1 MYDLAKEGLSV
12 APAFATLLVGLAF
25 IITSLNL
32 MKVKWNNFRVKPLN
46 MILMLVAF
54 VLVSVYQGMI
64 IFGDTSYK
72 DKFFPYSA
80 FFLNF
85 NVSCVAILVFF
96 HRFSNVK
103 DVLEILMQFF
113 PNEGESLDPDRDTDL
128 IKEVDDQAA
137 DPEWRPNMHDL
148 KDVVTVSRVSGA
160 KFMDM
165 LGSGMI
171 HRFKKRPAAFQV
183 MVKGIFLGVALL
195 FLAIYSL
202 LLYFF
207 DDGNK
212 MGIVISVSVVM
223 MDIFTYVLTFSR
235 LVDSPPQILFLLI
248 INRALMIAFGKSFW
262 ILGFYLLYIIYALTF
277 VNIIARNNFPF
288 ADDIVL
294 RSAQLDGIKKMK
306 MSFKDKEGLRKNTS
320 NPLVL
325 LVIVSAFFIL
335 LMIAV
340 TVMEAVEMSGMGL

>member
-1 MYDLAKEGLSV
+1 
-12 APAFATLLVGLAF
+12 
-25 IITSLNL
+25 
-32 MKVKWNNFRVKPLN
+32 
-46 MILMLVAF
+46 
-54 VLVSVYQGMI
+54 
-64 IFGDTSYK
+64 
-72 DKFFPYSA
+72 
-80 FFLNF
+80 
-85 NVSCVAILVFF
+85 
-96 HRFSNVK
+96 
-103 DVLEILMQFF
+103 
-113 PNEGESLDPDRDTDL
+113 
-128 IKEVDDQAA
+128 
-137 DPEWRPNMHDL
+137 
-148 KDVVTVSRVSGA
+148 
-160 KFMDM
+160 
-165 LGSGMI
+165 
-171 HRFKKRPAAFQV
+171 

-195 FLAIYSL
+195 FLAVYSL

-306 MSFKDKEGLRKNTS
+306 LSFKDKEGLRKNTS

-325 LVIVSAFFIL
+325 LVIVSVFFIL